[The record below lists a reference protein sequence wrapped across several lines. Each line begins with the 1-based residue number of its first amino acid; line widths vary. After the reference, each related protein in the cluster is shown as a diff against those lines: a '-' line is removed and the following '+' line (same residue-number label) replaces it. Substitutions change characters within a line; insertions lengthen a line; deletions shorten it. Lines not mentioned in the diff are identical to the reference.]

1 MEARISSARVRT
13 TKGRIIYSLCFLY
26 PFTTS
31 VADPGERPMGPA
43 LLPPPPIFLDQTEA
57 QRAEKKFSGDSIH
70 TWGVCQTRVYHS
82 DHSQIFALKQFAR
95 HSLSLCWGE

>member
-43 LLPPPPIFLDQTEA
+43 LLPPPPRRREENKNRLYTEA
-57 QRAEKKFSGDSIH
+57 H
-70 TWGVCQTRVYHS
+70 
-82 DHSQIFALKQFAR
+82 QI
-95 HSLSLCWGE
+95 

>member
-31 VADPGERPMGPA
+31 VADPGEGPMGPA
-43 LLPPPPIFLDQTEA
+43 LLPFPPPPPIFLDQTEA
-57 QRAEKKFSGDSIH
+57 RRAEKKFSGDRAPPLI
-70 TWGVCQTRVYHS
+70 
-82 DHSQIFALKQFAR
+82 
-95 HSLSLCWGE
+95 